1 MITLT
6 HMNFMEITT
15 RLHNY
20 YSNPKTELEN
30 WENPIQFMVS
40 VILSAQATDKG
51 VNKATVEFFKHYKT
65 AQDFA
70 NEEAET
76 LSKYVST
83 INFYNSKVDR
93 LIKACQY
100 LIQHHNGEMPRTIEE
115 LVKVP
120 GLGRKSANVIL
131 HVIYGITEGI
141 VVDTHVSRVALRL
154 GLTKHADKKDAEKIE
169 VELMNIIDKKEWI
182 FFSAATVLLGRYIC
196 KAKKPDCTNCPLND
210 ICPSAF
216 RV

>member
-1 MITLT
+1 
-6 HMNFMEITT
+6 MNSIEITS
-15 RLHNY
+15 RLHSY
-20 YSNPKTELEN
+20 YKDPKTELEN
-30 WENPIQFMVS
+30 WETPIQFMVS

-51 VNKATVEFFKHYKT
+51 VNKATIGFFKHYKT

-70 NEEAET
+70 NEDPEI

-83 INFYNSKVDR
+83 INFYNSKVAR

-100 LIQHHNGEMPRTIEE
+100 LIRHHNGEMPRSMEE

-141 VVDTHVSRVALRL
+141 VVDTHVSRVAWRL
-154 GLTKHADKKDAEKIE
+154 GLTKYSDKKDAEKIE
-169 VELMNIIDKKEWI
+169 VELMNIIDKDEWI
-182 FFSAATVLLGRYIC
+182 FFSASTVLLGRYIC
-196 KAKKPDCTNCPLND
+196 KAKKPDCANCPLND